1 MNRGILALVSSIGCM
16 SAGSLQT
23 LADAMHIPHL
33 FIQRSPAG
41 TPRSACP
48 QTSRMPGTD
57 DYTLMVRPPVYLN
70 EVIMQVVSEY
80 SWQKFILFYDS
91 DFDIRGIEDFLDR
104 TSQQG
109 MDVSLQK
116 VESNINMMITSLF
129 RTMRVEELH
138 RYRDTLRRAV
148 LFMSPTTAKAFITEV
163 VETNLVAFD
172 CHWILINE
180 EISDY
185 DLQELVMKSIGRLT
199 LVRQTFPMPQN
210 TTQRCVKHNH
220 RINTSLCDPKNPKSQ
235 QLEITNRYIY
245 DTVLLLANTFHRK
258 LEDRKWHS
266 MASLSCIRKNSKP
279 WQGGKSMLDT
289 VKKFGVSGLTSFLEF
304 TDNGTNP
311 NIFFEI
317 LGTNYGEDRGRGVS
331 RGRWE
336 IGERVKGAGSGR
348 GGDAGK
354 MCGAGEEGGEGEKKL
369 KGNTEEHGGREER
382 TLATWDPVHGLNGTL
397 TDRKLENNM
406 RGVVLRVVTVL
417 CTQKNQ
423 RLVTVVTSAGMS
435 DFNLLLYSKSVLCL
449 VFRPSFIRLCRDVER
464 GQFESLRSQF
474 VMVSENVLGKPKKYQ
489 GYSIDVLDALSNY
502 LGFKYEIYV
511 APDHKYGSLQPDG
524 QWNGLMG
531 ELVFK
536 RADVGLSALTITPE
550 RESVVDFTT
559 RYMDYSVGVLLR
571 KAERTVDMF
580 ACLAPFDL
588 SLWACI
594 AGTVL
599 LVGILVYL
607 LNWLNP
613 PRLPMGSVSS
623 TTLYNSM
630 WFVYGSFV
638 QQGGEVPY
646 TTLATRMMMGVWW
659 MFALIVISSYTANLA
674 AFLTI
679 TRIEN
684 SIQSLQDLSKQTELP
699 YGTVLDSAVYDQVR
713 SKAMNPFERD
723 PMYSQMWRMINRTG
737 GGENNVEESKEGIRK
752 VKYGRFGFVWDA
764 AVLEYVANNDED
776 CSFYTVSSNAPD
788 RGYGIAM
795 QHGSPYRDIFS
806 QRILELQ
813 QNGDMDILKLK
824 WWPRDSPC
832 DLYSSVQSRQRGNAL
847 DIHSFAGVFCV
858 LAAGVVLSCLIA
870 MVESW
875 WSRRKG
881 SRVPS
886 KEVGGRIGDRTEESW
901 YRERQAADPCP
912 HSPNEHPLALGG
924 QTQNQ
929 TSSTANTT
937 VSTATHYQPPACCD
951 IPCAL
956 IVQHSYEPA
965 NPSELAPKMRMTT
978 FTTSPPTPSLCT
990 EDESPHKQFSTSSV
1004 DLTPLDMDALPAARQ
1019 ALEQISDFRNT
1030 HITTTTFIPEQ
1041 IQTLSRSLSA
1051 KAAAG
1056 FSAGFGSGGGGVLQ
1070 DHRTGG
1076 VGPFRQRAPN
1086 GGFFRSPIK
1095 TMSSIPYQPTGPGP
1109 NFGYGNDPDR
1119 GTSI

>member
-1 MNRGILALVSSIGCM
+1 MKVLLAVLLVAVFWSQEWKSALSDSIIHIGAIFDESARKDDEVFRLAVADLNLNNEILETEKITFSVEFVDGNNPFQAVQEACELMNRGILALVSSIGCM

-33 FIQRSPAG
+33 YIQRSPVG
-41 TPRSACP
+41 TPRSTCP
-48 QTSRMPGTD
+48 PTSRIPGAD
-57 DYTLMVRPPVYLN
+57 DYTLMVRPPVFLN

-80 SWQKFILFYDS
+80 SWQKFVLFYDS

-116 VESNINMMITSLF
+116 VESNVNMMITGLF

-148 LFMSPTTAKAFITEV
+148 LFMSPATAKAFITEV

-199 LVRQTFPMPQN
+199 LVRQMFPMPQN

-220 RINTSLCDPKNPKSQ
+220 RINTSLCDPKSPKAQ

-245 DTVLLLANTFHRK
+245 DSVLLLANTFHRK

-279 WQGGKSMLDT
+279 WQGGKSMLET
-289 VKKFGVSGLTSFLEF
+289 VKK
-304 TDNGTNP
+304 
-311 NIFFEI
+311 
-317 LGTNYGEDRGRGVS
+317 
-331 RGRWE
+331 
-336 IGERVKGAGSGR
+336 
-348 GGDAGK
+348 
-354 MCGAGEEGGEGEKKL
+354 
-369 KGNTEEHGGREER
+369 
-382 TLATWDPVHGLNGTL
+382 LATWDPVHGLNGTL

-417 CTQKNQ
+417 EE
-423 RLVTVVTSAGMS
+423 
-435 DFNLLLYSKSVLCL
+435 
-449 VFRPSFIRLCRDVER
+449 P
-464 GQFESLRSQF
+464 F

-489 GYSIDVLDALSNY
+489 GFSIDVLDALSNY

-511 APDHKYGSLQPDG
+511 APDHKYGSLQSDG

-599 LVGILVYL
+599 LIGILVYL

-646 TTLATRMMMGVWW
+646 TTLATRMMMGFWW

-679 TRIEN
+679 SRIEN

-737 GGENNVEESKEGIRK
+737 GADNNVEESREGIRK

-824 WWPRDSPC
+824 WWPKDSPC
-832 DLYSSVQSRQRGNAL
+832 DLYSSDQTRQRGNAL

-886 KEVGGRIGDRTEESW
+886 KEDDKEIDL
-901 YRERQAADPCP
+901 
-912 HSPNEHPLALGG
+912 EHLHRRV
-924 QTQNQ
+924 N
-929 TSSTANTT
+929 
-937 VSTATHYQPPACCD
+937 
-951 IPCAL
+951 
-956 IVQHSYEPA
+956 
-965 NPSELAPKMRMTT
+965 
-978 FTTSPPTPSLCT
+978 SLCT

-1056 FSAGFGSGGGGVLQ
+1056 FSSGFGGGTNLQ

>member
-1 MNRGILALVSSIGCM
+1 MYDLHGQKKRNNGAEREIIKKKQASKGPGAIFDESARKDDEVFRLAVADLNLNNEILETEKITISVEFVDGNNPFQAVQEACELMNRGILALVSSIGCM

-48 QTSRMPGTD
+48 PTSRVPGTD

-148 LFMSPTTAKAFITEV
+148 LFMSPATAKAFITEV

-220 RINTSLCDPKNPKSQ
+220 RINTSLCDPKNPKAQ

-331 RGRWE
+331 R
-336 IGERVKGAGSGR
+336 
-348 GGDAGK
+348 
-354 MCGAGEEGGEGEKKL
+354 
-369 KGNTEEHGGREER
+369 
-382 TLATWDPVHGLNGTL
+382 LATWDPLHGLNGTL

-417 CTQKNQ
+417 EE
-423 RLVTVVTSAGMS
+423 
-435 DFNLLLYSKSVLCL
+435 
-449 VFRPSFIRLCRDVER
+449 P
-464 GQFESLRSQF
+464 F

-489 GYSIDVLDALSNY
+489 GFSIDVLDALSNY

-737 GGENNVEESKEGIRK
+737 GGDNNVEESKEGIRK

-776 CSFYTVSSNAPD
+776 CSFYTVSSSAPD

-824 WWPRDSPC
+824 WWPKDSPC
-832 DLYSSVQSRQRGNAL
+832 DLYSSVQTRQRGNAL

-886 KEVGGRIGDRTEESW
+886 KEDDKEIDL
-901 YRERQAADPCP
+901 
-912 HSPNEHPLALGG
+912 EHLHRRV
-924 QTQNQ
+924 N
-929 TSSTANTT
+929 
-937 VSTATHYQPPACCD
+937 
-951 IPCAL
+951 
-956 IVQHSYEPA
+956 
-965 NPSELAPKMRMTT
+965 
-978 FTTSPPTPSLCT
+978 SLCT

-1056 FSAGFGSGGGGVLQ
+1056 FSAGFGSGGGGGGGLQ

>member
-1 MNRGILALVSSIGCM
+1 MKVIAAMLLVAVFWSQEWKSALSDSIIHIGAIFDESARKDDEVFRLAVADLNLNNEILETEKITISVEFVDGNNPFQAVQEACELMNRGILALVSSIGCM

-48 QTSRMPGTD
+48 PTSRIPGTD

-148 LFMSPTTAKAFITEV
+148 LFMSPATAKAFITEV

-199 LVRQTFPMPQN
+199 LVRQMFPMPQN

-220 RINTSLCDPKNPKSQ
+220 RINTSLCDPKNPKAQ

-289 VKKFGVSGLTSFLEF
+289 VKKFGVSGITSFLEF

-331 RGRWE
+331 R
-336 IGERVKGAGSGR
+336 
-348 GGDAGK
+348 
-354 MCGAGEEGGEGEKKL
+354 
-369 KGNTEEHGGREER
+369 
-382 TLATWDPVHGLNGTL
+382 LATWDPVHGLNGTL

-417 CTQKNQ
+417 EE
-423 RLVTVVTSAGMS
+423 
-435 DFNLLLYSKSVLCL
+435 
-449 VFRPSFIRLCRDVER
+449 P
-464 GQFESLRSQF
+464 F

-489 GYSIDVLDALSNY
+489 GFSIDVLDALSNY

-776 CSFYTVSSNAPD
+776 CSFYTVSNNAPD

-824 WWPRDSPC
+824 WWPKDSPC
-832 DLYSSVQSRQRGNAL
+832 DLYSSVQTRQRGNAL

-886 KEVGGRIGDRTEESW
+886 KEDDKEIDL
-901 YRERQAADPCP
+901 
-912 HSPNEHPLALGG
+912 EHLHRRV
-924 QTQNQ
+924 N
-929 TSSTANTT
+929 
-937 VSTATHYQPPACCD
+937 
-951 IPCAL
+951 
-956 IVQHSYEPA
+956 
-965 NPSELAPKMRMTT
+965 
-978 FTTSPPTPSLCT
+978 SLCT

-1056 FSAGFGSGGGGVLQ
+1056 FSAGFGSGGGGGLQ

>member
-1 MNRGILALVSSIGCM
+1 MKVVSALLLVAVFWSLECKSVMTDSIIHIGAIFDESARKDDEVFRLAVADLNLNNEILETEKVTISVEFVDGNNPFQAVQEACELMNRGILALVSSIGCM

-33 FIQRSPAG
+33 FIQHTPGGS
-41 TPRSACP
+41 PRSSCP
-48 QTSRMPGTD
+48 PTSRPPGTE

-80 SWQKFILFYDS
+80 SWQKFVLFYDS

-129 RTMRVEELH
+129 RTLRVEELH

-148 LFMSPTTAKAFITEV
+148 LFMSPATAKAFITEV

-220 RINTSLCDPKNPKSQ
+220 RINTSICDPKNPRSQ
-235 QLEITNRYIY
+235 QLEITNRYVY
-245 DTVLLLANTFHRK
+245 DSVLLLANTFHRK

-289 VKKFGVSGLTSFLEF
+289 IKKFGVSGLTSFLEF

-331 RGRWE
+331 R
-336 IGERVKGAGSGR
+336 
-348 GGDAGK
+348 
-354 MCGAGEEGGEGEKKL
+354 
-369 KGNTEEHGGREER
+369 
-382 TLATWDPVHGLNGTL
+382 LATWDPVHGLNGTL

-406 RGVVLRVVTVL
+406 RGVVLRVVTIL
-417 CTQKNQ
+417 EE
-423 RLVTVVTSAGMS
+423 
-435 DFNLLLYSKSVLCL
+435 
-449 VFRPSFIRLCRDVER
+449 P
-464 GQFESLRSQF
+464 F

-489 GYSIDVLDALSNY
+489 GYSIDVLDALANY

-511 APDHKYGSLQPDG
+511 APDHKYGSLQSDG
-524 QWNGLMG
+524 HWNGLMG

-599 LVGILVYL
+599 LVGLLVYL

-613 PRLPMGSVSS
+613 PRLPMGGVSS

-679 TRIEN
+679 SRIEN

-723 PMYSQMWRMINRTG
+723 PMYSQMWRMMNRTG
-737 GGENNVEESKEGIRK
+737 GAENNVEESREGIRK
-752 VKYGRFGFVWDA
+752 VKFAHFGFVWDS
-764 AVLEYVANNDED
+764 AVLNYVANNDED
-776 CSFYTVSSNAPD
+776 CSFYTVSNSAPD

-813 QNGDMDILKLK
+813 QNGDMDVLKLK
-824 WWPRDSPC
+824 WWPRESPC
-832 DLYSSVQSRQRGNAL
+832 DMYSSVQSRRNGNAL

-858 LAAGVVLSCLIA
+858 LAAGVLLSCLIA

-886 KEVGGRIGDRTEESW
+886 KESQADGPSV
-901 YRERQAADPCP
+901 RQSDPCG
-912 HSPNEHPLALGG
+912 HTTNEHPLGLHGAP
-924 QTQNQ
+924 TQNQ
-929 TSSTANTT
+929 SSGMGTMGTMCTGNASAGS
-937 VSTATHYQPPACCD
+937 VPSSRYQPPACCD

-965 NPSELAPKMRMTT
+965 NPPEIAPKLRMST
-978 FTTSPPTPSLCT
+978 FTTSPPTPRTIRRSTWNTYTGALTACAPRT
-990 EDESPHKQFSTSSV
+990 TAPTSSSP
-1004 DLTPLDMDALPAARQ
+1004 PLP
-1019 ALEQISDFRNT
+1019 ST
-1030 HITTTTFIPEQ
+1030 
-1041 IQTLSRSLSA
+1041 
-1051 KAAAG
+1051 
-1056 FSAGFGSGGGGVLQ
+1056 
-1070 DHRTGG
+1070 
-1076 VGPFRQRAPN
+1076 
-1086 GGFFRSPIK
+1086 
-1095 TMSSIPYQPTGPGP
+1095 
-1109 NFGYGNDPDR
+1109 
-1119 GTSI
+1119 

>member
-1 MNRGILALVSSIGCM
+1 MDIMKVISAVLLVAVFWSQEWKSALSDSIIHIGAIFDESARKDDEVFRLAVADLNLNNEILETEKITISVEFVDGNNPFQAVQEACELMNRGILALVSSIGCM

-48 QTSRMPGTD
+48 PTSRVAGTD

-148 LFMSPTTAKAFITEV
+148 LFMSPATAKAFITEV

-199 LVRQTFPMPQN
+199 LVRQMFPMPQN

-220 RINTSLCDPKNPKSQ
+220 RINNSLCDPKNPKAQ

-279 WQGGKSMLDT
+279 WQGGKSMLET

-331 RGRWE
+331 R
-336 IGERVKGAGSGR
+336 
-348 GGDAGK
+348 
-354 MCGAGEEGGEGEKKL
+354 
-369 KGNTEEHGGREER
+369 
-382 TLATWDPVHGLNGTL
+382 LATWDPVHGLNGTL

-417 CTQKNQ
+417 EE
-423 RLVTVVTSAGMS
+423 
-435 DFNLLLYSKSVLCL
+435 
-449 VFRPSFIRLCRDVER
+449 P
-464 GQFESLRSQF
+464 F

-489 GYSIDVLDALSNY
+489 GFSIDVLDALSNY

-776 CSFYTVSSNAPD
+776 CSFYTVSNNAPD

-824 WWPRDSPC
+824 WWPKDSPC
-832 DLYSSVQSRQRGNAL
+832 DLYSSVQTRQRGNAL

-886 KEVGGRIGDRTEESW
+886 KEDDKEIDL
-901 YRERQAADPCP
+901 
-912 HSPNEHPLALGG
+912 EHLHRRV
-924 QTQNQ
+924 N
-929 TSSTANTT
+929 
-937 VSTATHYQPPACCD
+937 
-951 IPCAL
+951 
-956 IVQHSYEPA
+956 
-965 NPSELAPKMRMTT
+965 
-978 FTTSPPTPSLCT
+978 SLCT

-1056 FSAGFGSGGGGVLQ
+1056 FSAGFGSGGGGGGGLQ

>member
-1 MNRGILALVSSIGCM
+1 MKVFPAVLFVITFWSLEWAPVLPDSIIHIGAIFDESAKKDDEVFRMAVADLNLNNQILETEKITISVEFVDGNNPFQAVQEACELMNRGILALVSSIGCM
-16 SAGSLQT
+16 SAGSLQS

-33 FIQRSPAG
+33 FIQRAPAG
-41 TPRSACP
+41 TPRSSCP
-48 QTSRMPGTD
+48 PTSHAQPD
-57 DYTLMVRPPVYLN
+57 DYTLFVRPPVYLN
-70 EVIMQVVSEY
+70 DVIFQVVMEY
-80 SWQKFILFYDS
+80 TWQKFIIFYDT
-91 DFDIRGIEDFLDR
+91 DYDIRGIQNFLDQ

-116 VESNINMMITSLF
+116 VESNINMMITGMF

-148 LFMSPTTAKAFITEV
+148 LFMSPATAKAFITEV

-172 CHWILINE
+172 CHWIIINE
-180 EISDY
+180 EISDM
-185 DLQELVMKSIGRLT
+185 DVQELVMKSIGRLT
-199 LVRQTFPMPQN
+199 LVRQTFLLPQN
-210 TTQRCVKHNH
+210 TSQRCVRNNH
-220 RINTSLCDPKNPKSQ
+220 RIDNSLCDPKDPKAHT
-235 QLEITNRYIY
+235 LEITNRYIY

-266 MASLSCIRKNSKP
+266 MASLSCIRKGSKP

-289 VKKFGVSGLTSFLEF
+289 VKKGGVSGLTSLLEF
-304 TDNGTNP
+304 NDNGSNP
-311 NIFFEI
+311 NIYFEI

-331 RGRWE
+331 R
-336 IGERVKGAGSGR
+336 
-348 GGDAGK
+348 
-354 MCGAGEEGGEGEKKL
+354 
-369 KGNTEEHGGREER
+369 
-382 TLATWDPVHGLNGTL
+382 LATWDPVHGLNGTL

-417 CTQKNQ
+417 EE
-423 RLVTVVTSAGMS
+423 
-435 DFNLLLYSKSVLCL
+435 
-449 VFRPSFIRLCRDVER
+449 P
-464 GQFESLRSQF
+464 F

-489 GYSIDVLDALSNY
+489 GFSIDVLDALANY

-511 APDHKYGSLQPDG
+511 APDHKYGSQQADG
-524 QWNGLMG
+524 AWNGLMG

-559 RYMDYSVGVLLR
+559 RYMDYSVGVLLK
-571 KAERTVDMF
+571 KAERTVDIF

-599 LVGILVYL
+599 LVGTLVYL

-659 MFALIVISSYTANLA
+659 LFALIVISSYTANLA

-679 TRIEN
+679 SRIEN
-684 SIQSLQDLSKQTELP
+684 SIQSLQDLAKQTDLP

-713 SKAMNPFERD
+713 SKGMNPFERD

-737 GGENNVEESKEGIRK
+737 GAENNVEESKEGIRK
-752 VKYGRFGFVWDA
+752 VKYGRFAFVWDA
-764 AVLEYVANNDED
+764 AVLEYVAINDED
-776 CSFYTVSSNAPD
+776 CSLYTVSNSVAD

-824 WWPRDSPC
+824 WWPQDSPC
-832 DLYSSVQSRQRGNAL
+832 DLYSTVGTRKTGSAL
-847 DIHSFAGVFCV
+847 DIHSFAGVFFV

-870 MVESW
+870 TVETW
-875 WSRRKG
+875 WTRRKG

-886 KEVGGRIGDRTEESW
+886 KEDDKEIDL
-901 YRERQAADPCP
+901 
-912 HSPNEHPLALGG
+912 EHLHHRV
-924 QTQNQ
+924 N
-929 TSSTANTT
+929 
-937 VSTATHYQPPACCD
+937 
-951 IPCAL
+951 
-956 IVQHSYEPA
+956 
-965 NPSELAPKMRMTT
+965 
-978 FTTSPPTPSLCT
+978 SLCT
-990 EDESPHKQFSTSSV
+990 EDESPHKQFSTSSI
-1004 DLTPLDMDALPAARQ
+1004 DLTPLDMDSLPAARQ

-1056 FSAGFGSGGGGVLQ
+1056 FAFGAVQ
-1070 DHRTGG
+1070 DHRTG
-1076 VGPFRQRAPN
+1076 GPFRQRAPN
-1086 GGFFRSPIK
+1086 GGFFRSPVK
-1095 TMSSIPYQPTGPGP
+1095 TMSSIPYQPTPAP
-1109 NFGYGNDPDR
+1109 SFSYGNDPDR

>member
-1 MNRGILALVSSIGCM
+1 TPVVSVCVPVMTCLVIATEFTQSLKISLLKESLNGVEGMIFTLFQYACELMNRGILALISSVGCM
-16 SAGSLQT
+16 SAGSLQS

-33 FIQRSPAG
+33 FIQRAPAG
-41 TPRSACP
+41 TPRSSCP
-48 QTSRMPGTD
+48 LVSRGRQD
-57 DYTLMVRPPVYLN
+57 DYTLFVRPPVYLN
-70 EVIMQVVSEY
+70 DVILQVVSEY
-80 SWQKFILFYDS
+80 SWQKFIIFYDQEY
-91 DFDIRGIEDFLDR
+91 DIRGIQDFLDK

-116 VESNINMMITSLF
+116 VESNINMMITSMF

-148 LFMSPTTAKAFITEV
+148 LFMSPVTAKAFITEV
-163 VETNLVAFD
+163 VETNLMAFD
-172 CHWILINE
+172 CHWIIINE
-180 EISDY
+180 EISDQ
-185 DLQELVMKSIGRLT
+185 DVQELVMKSIGRLT
-199 LVRQTFPMPQN
+199 LIRQTFPLPQN
-210 TTQRCVKHNH
+210 TSQRCVKHNH
-220 RINTSLCDPKNPKSQ
+220 RINTSLCDPKDPKAQ
-235 QLEITNRYIY
+235 TLEITNRYIY

-266 MASLSCIRKNSKP
+266 MASLTCIRKNSKP
-279 WQGGKSMLDT
+279 WQGGRPMLDN
-289 VKKFGVSGLTSFLEF
+289 VKKSGVSGLTGFLEF

-311 NIFFEI
+311 NIYFEI

-331 RGRWE
+331 
-336 IGERVKGAGSGR
+336 K
-348 GGDAGK
+348 
-354 MCGAGEEGGEGEKKL
+354 
-369 KGNTEEHGGREER
+369 
-382 TLATWDPVHGLNGTL
+382 LATWDPVHGLNGTL

-417 CTQKNQ
+417 EE
-423 RLVTVVTSAGMS
+423 
-435 DFNLLLYSKSVLCL
+435 
-449 VFRPSFIRLCRDVER
+449 P
-464 GQFESLRSQF
+464 F

-489 GYSIDVLDALSNY
+489 GYSIDVLDSLSNY

-511 APDHKYGSLQPDG
+511 APDHKYGSQQSDG
-524 QWNGLMG
+524 VWNGLMG
-531 ELVFK
+531 ELVAK

-550 RESVVDFTT
+550 RESAVDFTT

-613 PRLPMGSVSS
+613 PRLPMGAVSS
-623 TTLYNSM
+623 TTFYNSM

-659 MFALIVISSYTANLA
+659 LFALIVISSYTANLA

-699 YGTVLDSAVYDQVR
+699 YGTVLDSAVYEQVR

-737 GGENNVEESKEGIRK
+737 GADNNVDESKEGIRK
-752 VKYGRFGFVWDA
+752 VKYGRFAFVWDA
-764 AVLEYVANNDED
+764 AVLEYMAINDED
-776 CSFYTVSSNAPD
+776 CSFYTVGSNAPD
-788 RGYGIAM
+788 RGYGFAM

-832 DLYSSVQSRQRGNAL
+832 DLYSTVHTKHRGSAL

-858 LAAGVVLSCLIA
+858 LAAGVVLSCVIA
-870 MVESW
+870 MVETW
-875 WSRRKG
+875 WTRRKG

-886 KEVGGRIGDRTEESW
+886 KEDDKEIDL
-901 YRERQAADPCP
+901 
-912 HSPNEHPLALGG
+912 EHLHRRV
-924 QTQNQ
+924 N
-929 TSSTANTT
+929 
-937 VSTATHYQPPACCD
+937 
-951 IPCAL
+951 
-956 IVQHSYEPA
+956 
-965 NPSELAPKMRMTT
+965 
-978 FTTSPPTPSLCT
+978 SLCT
-990 EDESPHKQFSTSSV
+990 EDDSPHKQFSTSSI
-1004 DLTPLDMDALPAARQ
+1004 DLTPLDMDSMPAARQ

-1041 IQTLSRSLSA
+1041 IQTLSRSLST
-1051 KAAAG
+1051 KAQQG
-1056 FSAGFGSGGGGVLQ
+1056 FAFGPVQ

-1076 VGPFRQRAPN
+1076 TFRQRAPN

-1095 TMSSIPYQPTGPGP
+1095 TMSSIPYQPTPQP
-1109 NFGYGNDPDR
+1109 NFSYGNDPDR

>member
-1 MNRGILALVSSIGCM
+1 ACELMNRGILALVSSIGCM

-48 QTSRMPGTD
+48 PTSRVPGTD

-148 LFMSPTTAKAFITEV
+148 LFMSPATAKAFITEV

-220 RINTSLCDPKNPKSQ
+220 RINTSLCDPKNPKAQ

-331 RGRWE
+331 R
-336 IGERVKGAGSGR
+336 
-348 GGDAGK
+348 
-354 MCGAGEEGGEGEKKL
+354 
-369 KGNTEEHGGREER
+369 
-382 TLATWDPVHGLNGTL
+382 LATWDPVHGLNGTL

-417 CTQKNQ
+417 EE
-423 RLVTVVTSAGMS
+423 
-435 DFNLLLYSKSVLCL
+435 
-449 VFRPSFIRLCRDVER
+449 P
-464 GQFESLRSQF
+464 F

-737 GGENNVEESKEGIRK
+737 GGDNNVEESKEGIRK

-776 CSFYTVSSNAPD
+776 CSFYTVSNNAPD

-824 WWPRDSPC
+824 WWPKDSPC
-832 DLYSSVQSRQRGNAL
+832 DLYSSVQTRQRGNAL

-886 KEVGGRIGDRTEESW
+886 KEDDKEIDL
-901 YRERQAADPCP
+901 
-912 HSPNEHPLALGG
+912 EHLHRRV
-924 QTQNQ
+924 N
-929 TSSTANTT
+929 
-937 VSTATHYQPPACCD
+937 
-951 IPCAL
+951 
-956 IVQHSYEPA
+956 
-965 NPSELAPKMRMTT
+965 
-978 FTTSPPTPSLCT
+978 SLCT

-1056 FSAGFGSGGGGVLQ
+1056 FSAGFGSGGGGGGGLQ

>member
-1 MNRGILALVSSIGCM
+1 MSVGHLTLTMRGVCTEGPQTGHNYTLQKPGAIFDESARKDDEVFRLAVADLNLNNEILETEKITISVEFVDGNNPFQAVQEACELMNRGILALVSSIGCM

-48 QTSRMPGTD
+48 PTSRVPGTD

-91 DFDIRGIEDFLDR
+91 DFDIRGIEDFLDW

-148 LFMSPTTAKAFITEV
+148 LFMSPATAKAFITEV

-220 RINTSLCDPKNPKSQ
+220 RINTSLCDPKNPKAQ

-317 LGTNYGEDRGRGVS
+317 LGTNYGEDRGRGVN
-331 RGRWE
+331 R
-336 IGERVKGAGSGR
+336 
-348 GGDAGK
+348 
-354 MCGAGEEGGEGEKKL
+354 
-369 KGNTEEHGGREER
+369 
-382 TLATWDPVHGLNGTL
+382 LATWDPVHGLNGTL

-417 CTQKNQ
+417 EE
-423 RLVTVVTSAGMS
+423 
-435 DFNLLLYSKSVLCL
+435 
-449 VFRPSFIRLCRDVER
+449 P
-464 GQFESLRSQF
+464 F

-489 GYSIDVLDALSNY
+489 GFSIDVLDALSNY

-737 GGENNVEESKEGIRK
+737 GGDNNVEESKEGIRK

-776 CSFYTVSSNAPD
+776 CSFYTVSNSAPD

-824 WWPRDSPC
+824 WWPKDSPC
-832 DLYSSVQSRQRGNAL
+832 DLYSSVQTRQRGNAL

-886 KEVGGRIGDRTEESW
+886 KETQADGSSA
-901 YRERQAADPCP
+901 RQAADPCP

-929 TSSTANTT
+929 TPNTSNTT
-937 VSTATHYQPPACCD
+937 APTATHYQPPACCD

-956 IVQHSYEPA
+956 IVQHSYEPT
-965 NPSELAPKMRMTT
+965 NPSELTPKMRMTT
-978 FTTSPPTPSLCT
+978 FTTSPPTPRT
-990 EDESPHKQFSTSSV
+990 IRRSTWSTYTAG
-1004 DLTPLDMDALPAARQ
+1004 LTACAPRM
-1019 ALEQISDFRNT
+1019 
-1030 HITTTTFIPEQ
+1030 
-1041 IQTLSRSLSA
+1041 
-1051 KAAAG
+1051 
-1056 FSAGFGSGGGGVLQ
+1056 
-1070 DHRTGG
+1070 
-1076 VGPFRQRAPN
+1076 RAPTSN
-1086 GGFFRSPIK
+1086 SPPLP
-1095 TMSSIPYQPTGPGP
+1095 SI
-1109 NFGYGNDPDR
+1109 
-1119 GTSI
+1119 

>member
-1 MNRGILALVSSIGCM
+1 MKVLLAVLLVAVFWSQEWKSALSDSIIHIGAIFDESARKDDEVFRLAVADLNLNNEILETEKITFSVEFVDGNNPFQAVQEACELMNRGILALVSSIGCM

-33 FIQRSPAG
+33 YIQRSPVG
-41 TPRSACP
+41 TPRSTCP
-48 QTSRMPGTD
+48 PTSRIPGAD
-57 DYTLMVRPPVYLN
+57 DYTLMVRPPVFLN

-80 SWQKFILFYDS
+80 SWQKFVLFYDS

-116 VESNINMMITSLF
+116 VESNVNMMITGLF

-148 LFMSPTTAKAFITEV
+148 LFMSPATAKAFITEV

-199 LVRQTFPMPQN
+199 LVRQMFPMPQN

-220 RINTSLCDPKNPKSQ
+220 RINTSLCDPKSPKAQ

-245 DTVLLLANTFHRK
+245 DSVLLLANTFHRK

-279 WQGGKSMLDT
+279 WQGGKSMLET

-304 TDNGTNP
+304 TDNGSNP

-331 RGRWE
+331 R
-336 IGERVKGAGSGR
+336 
-348 GGDAGK
+348 
-354 MCGAGEEGGEGEKKL
+354 
-369 KGNTEEHGGREER
+369 
-382 TLATWDPVHGLNGTL
+382 LATWDPVHGLNGTL

-417 CTQKNQ
+417 EE
-423 RLVTVVTSAGMS
+423 
-435 DFNLLLYSKSVLCL
+435 
-449 VFRPSFIRLCRDVER
+449 P
-464 GQFESLRSQF
+464 F

-489 GYSIDVLDALSNY
+489 GFSIDVLDALSNY

-511 APDHKYGSLQPDG
+511 APDHKYGSLQSDG

-599 LVGILVYL
+599 LIGILVYL

-646 TTLATRMMMGVWW
+646 TTLATRMMMGFWW

-679 TRIEN
+679 SRIEN

-737 GGENNVEESKEGIRK
+737 GADNNVEESREGIRK

-824 WWPRDSPC
+824 WWPKDSPC
-832 DLYSSVQSRQRGNAL
+832 DLYSSDQTRQRGNAL
-847 DIHSFAGVFCV
+847 DIHNFAGVFCV

-886 KEVGGRIGDRTEESW
+886 KEDDKEIDL
-901 YRERQAADPCP
+901 
-912 HSPNEHPLALGG
+912 EHLHRRV
-924 QTQNQ
+924 N
-929 TSSTANTT
+929 
-937 VSTATHYQPPACCD
+937 
-951 IPCAL
+951 
-956 IVQHSYEPA
+956 
-965 NPSELAPKMRMTT
+965 
-978 FTTSPPTPSLCT
+978 SLCT

-1056 FSAGFGSGGGGVLQ
+1056 FSSGFGGGTNLQ

>member
-1 MNRGILALVSSIGCM
+1 MGERRRRRRRRRRVQQEEERGASDVKSEQLKEGRDDGMKSKDKRRKLGC
-16 SAGSLQT
+16 
-23 LADAMHIPHL
+23 
-33 FIQRSPAG
+33 R
-41 TPRSACP
+41 
-48 QTSRMPGTD
+48 
-57 DYTLMVRPPVYLN
+57 VR
-70 EVIMQVVSEY
+70 
-80 SWQKFILFYDS
+80 WW
-91 DFDIRGIEDFLDR
+91 R
-104 TSQQG
+104 
-109 MDVSLQK
+109 
-116 VESNINMMITSLF
+116 
-129 RTMRVEELH
+129 
-138 RYRDTLRRAV
+138 
-148 LFMSPTTAKAFITEV
+148 PT
-163 VETNLVAFD
+163 LVAFD

-331 RGRWE
+331 R
-336 IGERVKGAGSGR
+336 
-348 GGDAGK
+348 
-354 MCGAGEEGGEGEKKL
+354 
-369 KGNTEEHGGREER
+369 
-382 TLATWDPVHGLNGTL
+382 LATWDPVHGLNGTL

-417 CTQKNQ
+417 EE
-423 RLVTVVTSAGMS
+423 
-435 DFNLLLYSKSVLCL
+435 
-449 VFRPSFIRLCRDVER
+449 P
-464 GQFESLRSQF
+464 F

-531 ELVFK
+531 ELVLSVDTSDSSLTLRPLQ

-737 GGENNVEESKEGIRK
+737 GGDNNVEESKEGIRK

-806 QRILELQ
+806 Q
-813 QNGDMDILKLK
+813 
-824 WWPRDSPC
+824 
-832 DLYSSVQSRQRGNAL
+832 
-847 DIHSFAGVFCV
+847 
-858 LAAGVVLSCLIA
+858 
-870 MVESW
+870 
-875 WSRRKG
+875 
-881 SRVPS
+881 
-886 KEVGGRIGDRTEESW
+886 
-901 YRERQAADPCP
+901 
-912 HSPNEHPLALGG
+912 
-924 QTQNQ
+924 
-929 TSSTANTT
+929 
-937 VSTATHYQPPACCD
+937 
-951 IPCAL
+951 
-956 IVQHSYEPA
+956 
-965 NPSELAPKMRMTT
+965 
-978 FTTSPPTPSLCT
+978 
-990 EDESPHKQFSTSSV
+990 
-1004 DLTPLDMDALPAARQ
+1004 
-1019 ALEQISDFRNT
+1019 
-1030 HITTTTFIPEQ
+1030 
-1041 IQTLSRSLSA
+1041 
-1051 KAAAG
+1051 
-1056 FSAGFGSGGGGVLQ
+1056 
-1070 DHRTGG
+1070 
-1076 VGPFRQRAPN
+1076 
-1086 GGFFRSPIK
+1086 
-1095 TMSSIPYQPTGPGP
+1095 
-1109 NFGYGNDPDR
+1109 
-1119 GTSI
+1119 

>member
-1 MNRGILALVSSIGCM
+1 MKVFPAVLFLITFWSLEWAPVLPDSIIHIGAIFDESAKKDDEVFRMAVADLNLNNQILETEKITISVEFVDGNNPFQAVQEACELMNRGILALVSSIGCM
-16 SAGSLQT
+16 SAGSLQS

-33 FIQRSPAG
+33 FIQRAPAG
-41 TPRSACP
+41 TPRSSCP
-48 QTSRMPGTD
+48 PTSHAQPD
-57 DYTLMVRPPVYLN
+57 DYTLFVRPPVYLN
-70 EVIMQVVSEY
+70 DVIFQVVMEY
-80 SWQKFILFYDS
+80 TWQKFIIFYDT
-91 DFDIRGIEDFLDR
+91 DYDIRGIQNFLDQ

-116 VESNINMMITSLF
+116 VESNINMMITGMF

-148 LFMSPTTAKAFITEV
+148 LFMSPATAKAFITEV

-172 CHWILINE
+172 CHWIIINE
-180 EISDY
+180 EISDM
-185 DLQELVMKSIGRLT
+185 DVQELVMKSIGRLT
-199 LVRQTFPMPQN
+199 LVRQTFLLPQN
-210 TTQRCVKHNH
+210 TSQRCARNNH
-220 RINTSLCDPKNPKSQ
+220 RIDNSLCDPKDPKAHT
-235 QLEITNRYIY
+235 LEITNRYIY

-266 MASLSCIRKNSKP
+266 MASLSCIRKGSKP

-289 VKKFGVSGLTSFLEF
+289 VKKGGVSGLTSLLEF
-304 TDNGTNP
+304 NDNGSNP
-311 NIFFEI
+311 NIYFEI

-331 RGRWE
+331 R
-336 IGERVKGAGSGR
+336 
-348 GGDAGK
+348 
-354 MCGAGEEGGEGEKKL
+354 
-369 KGNTEEHGGREER
+369 
-382 TLATWDPVHGLNGTL
+382 LATWDPVHGLNGTL

-417 CTQKNQ
+417 EE
-423 RLVTVVTSAGMS
+423 
-435 DFNLLLYSKSVLCL
+435 
-449 VFRPSFIRLCRDVER
+449 P
-464 GQFESLRSQF
+464 F

-489 GYSIDVLDALSNY
+489 GFSIDVLDALANY

-511 APDHKYGSLQPDG
+511 APDHKYGSQQADG
-524 QWNGLMG
+524 AWNGLMG

-559 RYMDYSVGVLLR
+559 RYMDYSVGVLLK
-571 KAERTVDMF
+571 KAERTVDIF

-599 LVGILVYL
+599 LVGTLVYL

-659 MFALIVISSYTANLA
+659 LFALIVISSYTANLA

-679 TRIEN
+679 SRIEN
-684 SIQSLQDLSKQTELP
+684 SIQSLQDLAKQTDLP

-713 SKAMNPFERD
+713 SKGINPFERD

-737 GGENNVEESKEGIRK
+737 GAENNVEESKEGIRK
-752 VKYGRFGFVWDA
+752 VKYGRFAFVWDA
-764 AVLEYVANNDED
+764 AVLEYVAINDED
-776 CSFYTVSSNAPD
+776 CSLYTVSNSVAD

-795 QHGSPYRDIFS
+795 QHGSAYRDIFS

-824 WWPRDSPC
+824 WWPQDSPC
-832 DLYSSVQSRQRGNAL
+832 DLYSPVGTRKTGSAL
-847 DIHSFAGVFCV
+847 DIHSFAGVFFV

-870 MVESW
+870 TVETW
-875 WSRRKG
+875 WTRRKG

-886 KEVGGRIGDRTEESW
+886 KELSHVRVCFPDVTLPFTQR
-901 YRERQAADPCP
+901 
-912 HSPNEHPLALGG
+912 HS
-924 QTQNQ
+924 
-929 TSSTANTT
+929 
-937 VSTATHYQPPACCD
+937 
-951 IPCAL
+951 
-956 IVQHSYEPA
+956 
-965 NPSELAPKMRMTT
+965 
-978 FTTSPPTPSLCT
+978 SL
-990 EDESPHKQFSTSSV
+990 
-1004 DLTPLDMDALPAARQ
+1004 R
-1019 ALEQISDFRNT
+1019 
-1030 HITTTTFIPEQ
+1030 
-1041 IQTLSRSLSA
+1041 SRSI
-1051 KAAAG
+1051 
-1056 FSAGFGSGGGGVLQ
+1056 
-1070 DHRTGG
+1070 
-1076 VGPFRQRAPN
+1076 
-1086 GGFFRSPIK
+1086 PIL
-1095 TMSSIPYQPTGPGP
+1095 
-1109 NFGYGNDPDR
+1109 DPDIH
-1119 GTSI
+1119 T

>member
-1 MNRGILALVSSIGCM
+1 MRVLWAMLLMAVIWSHEWKCALSDSIIHIGAIFDKSARKDDEVFRLAVADLNLNNEILETEKITISVEFVDGNNPFQAVQEACELMNRGILALVSSIGCM

-33 FIQRSPAG
+33 FIQRSTGG
-41 TPRSACP
+41 TPRSDCP
-48 QTSRMPGTD
+48 PTSRSPGAD
-57 DYTLMVRPPVYLN
+57 DYTLMVRPPIYLN

-80 SWQKFILFYDS
+80 SWQKFVLFYDS
-91 DFDIRGIEDFLDR
+91 DYDIRGIEDFLDR
-104 TSQQG
+104 ASHQG

-116 VESNINMMITSLF
+116 VESNVNMMITSLF

-148 LFMSPTTAKAFITEV
+148 LFMSPATAKAFISEV

-185 DLQELVMKSIGRLT
+185 DLQELVMKSVGRLT

-220 RINTSLCDPKNPKSQ
+220 RINTSLCDPKNAKAQ

-331 RGRWE
+331 R
-336 IGERVKGAGSGR
+336 
-348 GGDAGK
+348 
-354 MCGAGEEGGEGEKKL
+354 
-369 KGNTEEHGGREER
+369 
-382 TLATWDPVHGLNGTL
+382 LATWDPVHGLNGTL

-417 CTQKNQ
+417 EE
-423 RLVTVVTSAGMS
+423 
-435 DFNLLLYSKSVLCL
+435 
-449 VFRPSFIRLCRDVER
+449 P
-464 GQFESLRSQF
+464 F

-489 GYSIDVLDALSNY
+489 GFSIDVLDALSNY
-502 LGFKYEIYV
+502 LGFKYEIYI

-571 KAERTVDMF
+571 KAERTVDIF

-737 GGENNVEESKEGIRK
+737 GADNNVEESKEGIRK
-752 VKYGRFGFVWDA
+752 VKYGRFGFVWDS

-776 CSFYTVSSNAPD
+776 CSFYTVGSNAPD

-824 WWPRDSPC
+824 WWPKDSPC
-832 DLYSSVQSRQRGNAL
+832 ELYSSMQSGHSNAL

-886 KEVGGRIGDRTEESW
+886 KEDDKEIDL
-901 YRERQAADPCP
+901 
-912 HSPNEHPLALGG
+912 EHLHRRV
-924 QTQNQ
+924 N
-929 TSSTANTT
+929 
-937 VSTATHYQPPACCD
+937 
-951 IPCAL
+951 
-956 IVQHSYEPA
+956 
-965 NPSELAPKMRMTT
+965 
-978 FTTSPPTPSLCT
+978 SLCT

-1056 FSAGFGSGGGGVLQ
+1056 FSAGFGSGGAGGVLQ

>member
-48 QTSRMPGTD
+48 PTSRIPGTD

-148 LFMSPTTAKAFITEV
+148 LFMSPATAKAFITEV

-210 TTQRCVKHNH
+210 TSQRCVKHNH
-220 RINTSLCDPKNPKSQ
+220 RINTSLCDPKNPKAQ

-331 RGRWE
+331 R
-336 IGERVKGAGSGR
+336 
-348 GGDAGK
+348 
-354 MCGAGEEGGEGEKKL
+354 
-369 KGNTEEHGGREER
+369 
-382 TLATWDPVHGLNGTL
+382 LATWDPVHGLNGTL

-417 CTQKNQ
+417 EE
-423 RLVTVVTSAGMS
+423 
-435 DFNLLLYSKSVLCL
+435 
-449 VFRPSFIRLCRDVER
+449 P
-464 GQFESLRSQF
+464 F

-489 GYSIDVLDALSNY
+489 GFSIDVLDALSNY

-737 GGENNVEESKEGIRK
+737 GADNNVEESKEGIRK

-776 CSFYTVSSNAPD
+776 CSFYTVSNNAPD

-824 WWPRDSPC
+824 WWPKDSPC
-832 DLYSSVQSRQRGNAL
+832 DLFSSVQARQRGNAL

-886 KEVGGRIGDRTEESW
+886 KEQADGPSA
-901 YRERQAADPCP
+901 RQAADPCP

-929 TSSTANTT
+929 TPNTANTT
-937 VSTATHYQPPACCD
+937 APTATHYQPPACCD

-956 IVQHSYEPA
+956 IVQHSYEPT
-965 NPSELAPKMRMTT
+965 NPSELTPKMRMST
-978 FTTSPPTPSLCT
+978 FTTSPPTPRLY
-990 EDESPHKQFSTSSV
+990 
-1004 DLTPLDMDALPAARQ
+1004 
-1019 ALEQISDFRNT
+1019 
-1030 HITTTTFIPEQ
+1030 
-1041 IQTLSRSLSA
+1041 IQ
-1051 KAAAG
+1051 
-1056 FSAGFGSGGGGVLQ
+1056 
-1070 DHRTGG
+1070 
-1076 VGPFRQRAPN
+1076 
-1086 GGFFRSPIK
+1086 
-1095 TMSSIPYQPTGPGP
+1095 
-1109 NFGYGNDPDR
+1109 
-1119 GTSI
+1119 

>member
-1 MNRGILALVSSIGCM
+1 DASGWFNTSSTAHLLTVLCLKRYSMCTFCYCYTFTNHSCELMNRGILALVSSIGCM
-16 SAGSLQT
+16 SAGSLQS

-33 FIQRSPAG
+33 FIQRATAG
-41 TPRSACP
+41 TPRSSCP
-48 QTSRMPGTD
+48 LITTRTRQD
-57 DYTLMVRPPVYLN
+57 DYTLFVRPPVYLN
-70 EVIMQVVSEY
+70 DVILQVVSEY
-80 SWQKFILFYDS
+80 SWQKFIIFYDQEY
-91 DFDIRGIEDFLDR
+91 DIRGIQDFLDK

-116 VESNINMMITSLF
+116 VESNINMMITSMF

-148 LFMSPTTAKAFITEV
+148 LFMSPATAKAFITEV

-172 CHWILINE
+172 CHWIIINE
-180 EISDY
+180 EISDQ
-185 DLQELVMKSIGRLT
+185 DVQELVMKSIGRLT
-199 LVRQTFPMPQN
+199 LIRQTFPLPQN
-210 TTQRCVKHNH
+210 TSQRCVKHNH
-220 RINTSLCDPKNPKSQ
+220 RINTSLCDPKDPKAQ
-235 QLEITNRYIY
+235 TLEITNRYIY

-266 MASLSCIRKNSKP
+266 MASLTCIRKNSKP
-279 WQGGKSMLDT
+279 WQGGRPMLDN
-289 VKKFGVSGLTSFLEF
+289 VKKSGVSGLTGFLEF

-311 NIFFEI
+311 NIYFEI
-317 LGTNYGEDRGRGVS
+317 LGTNYGEDRGRGV
-331 RGRWE
+331 
-336 IGERVKGAGSGR
+336 IK
-348 GGDAGK
+348 
-354 MCGAGEEGGEGEKKL
+354 
-369 KGNTEEHGGREER
+369 
-382 TLATWDPVHGLNGTL
+382 LATWDPVHGLNGTL

-417 CTQKNQ
+417 EE
-423 RLVTVVTSAGMS
+423 
-435 DFNLLLYSKSVLCL
+435 
-449 VFRPSFIRLCRDVER
+449 P
-464 GQFESLRSQF
+464 F

-511 APDHKYGSLQPDG
+511 APDHKYGSQQADG
-524 QWNGLMG
+524 VWNGLIG
-531 ELVFK
+531 ELVAK
-536 RADVGLSALTITPE
+536 RADMGLSALTITPE

-613 PRLPMGSVSS
+613 PRLPMGTVSS

-659 MFALIVISSYTANLA
+659 LFALIVLSSYTANLA

-679 TRIEN
+679 SRIEN

-699 YGTVLDSAVYDQVR
+699 YGTVLDSAVYEQVR

-737 GGENNVEESKEGIRK
+737 GADNNVEESKEGIRK
-752 VKYGRFGFVWDA
+752 VKYGHFAFVWDV
-764 AVLEYVANNDED
+764 AVLEYVGINDED
-776 CSFYTVSSNAPD
+776 CSFYTVGNKAPD
-788 RGYGIAM
+788 RGYGIAL

-832 DLYSSVQSRQRGNAL
+832 DLYSAVHTKHRGSAL

-870 MVESW
+870 MVETW
-875 WSRRKG
+875 WTRRKG

-886 KEVGGRIGDRTEESW
+886 KEDDKEIDL
-901 YRERQAADPCP
+901 
-912 HSPNEHPLALGG
+912 EHLHRRV
-924 QTQNQ
+924 N
-929 TSSTANTT
+929 
-937 VSTATHYQPPACCD
+937 
-951 IPCAL
+951 
-956 IVQHSYEPA
+956 
-965 NPSELAPKMRMTT
+965 
-978 FTTSPPTPSLCT
+978 SLCT
-990 EDESPHKQFSTSSV
+990 EDDSPHKQFSTSSI
-1004 DLTPLDMDALPAARQ
+1004 DLTPLDMDSMPANRQ

-1051 KAAAG
+1051 KAQQG
-1056 FSAGFGSGGGGVLQ
+1056 FAFGPVQ
-1070 DHRTGG
+1070 DHRTG
-1076 VGPFRQRAPN
+1076 GPFRQRAPN

-1095 TMSSIPYQPTGPGP
+1095 TMSSIPYQPTPQP

>member
-1 MNRGILALVSSIGCM
+1 QPMQPSWLLMGFVTCVLHTYNAFFVSFLLLLIGAIFDESARKDDEVFRLAVADLNLNNEILETEKITISVEFVDGNNPFQAVQEACELMNRGILALVSSIGCM

-48 QTSRMPGTD
+48 PTSRVPGTD

-80 SWQKFILFYDS
+80 SWQKFVLFYDS
-91 DFDIRGIEDFLDR
+91 DFDIRGIEDFLDS

-148 LFMSPTTAKAFITEV
+148 LFMSPATAKAFITEV

-199 LVRQTFPMPQN
+199 LVRQMFPMPQN

-220 RINTSLCDPKNPKSQ
+220 RINTSLCDPKNPKAQ

-289 VKKFGVSGLTSFLEF
+289 VKK
-304 TDNGTNP
+304 
-311 NIFFEI
+311 
-317 LGTNYGEDRGRGVS
+317 
-331 RGRWE
+331 
-336 IGERVKGAGSGR
+336 
-348 GGDAGK
+348 
-354 MCGAGEEGGEGEKKL
+354 
-369 KGNTEEHGGREER
+369 
-382 TLATWDPVHGLNGTL
+382 LATWDPVHGLNGTL

-417 CTQKNQ
+417 EE
-423 RLVTVVTSAGMS
+423 
-435 DFNLLLYSKSVLCL
+435 
-449 VFRPSFIRLCRDVER
+449 P
-464 GQFESLRSQF
+464 F

-489 GYSIDVLDALSNY
+489 GFSIDVLDALANY

-737 GGENNVEESKEGIRK
+737 GGDNNVEESKEGIRK

-776 CSFYTVSSNAPD
+776 CSFYTVSNNAPD

-824 WWPRDSPC
+824 WWPKDSPC
-832 DLYSSVQSRQRGNAL
+832 DLYSSVQTRQRGNAL

-881 SRVPS
+881 SRDD
-886 KEVGGRIGDRTEESW
+886 KEIDL
-901 YRERQAADPCP
+901 
-912 HSPNEHPLALGG
+912 EHLHRRV
-924 QTQNQ
+924 N
-929 TSSTANTT
+929 
-937 VSTATHYQPPACCD
+937 
-951 IPCAL
+951 
-956 IVQHSYEPA
+956 
-965 NPSELAPKMRMTT
+965 
-978 FTTSPPTPSLCT
+978 SLCT

-1056 FSAGFGSGGGGVLQ
+1056 FSAGFGSGGGGGGGLQ

>member
-1 MNRGILALVSSIGCM
+1 DFNFSKVPICFLFFFFLGAIFDESARKDDEVFRLAVADLNLNNEILETEKITISVEFVDGNNPFQAVQEACELMNRGILALVSSIGCM

-33 FIQRSPAG
+33 FIQRSTAG
-41 TPRSACP
+41 TPRSTCP
-48 QTSRMPGTD
+48 QTSRTPGAD

-80 SWQKFILFYDS
+80 SWQKFVLFYDS

-104 TSQQG
+104 ISQHG
-109 MDVSLQK
+109 MEVSLQK

-148 LFMSPTTAKAFITEV
+148 LFMSPATAKAFITEV
-163 VETNLVAFD
+163 RRRFPLVFFML
-172 CHWILINE
+172 LIIEDEVN
-180 EISDY
+180 DKLVV
-185 DLQELVMKSIGRLT
+185 LQFEGKKKTG
-199 LVRQTFPMPQN
+199 
-210 TTQRCVKHNH
+210 
-220 RINTSLCDPKNPKSQ
+220 
-235 QLEITNRYIY
+235 ITNRYIY
-245 DTVLLLANTFHRK
+245 DTVLLLANSFHRK

-331 RGRWE
+331 R
-336 IGERVKGAGSGR
+336 
-348 GGDAGK
+348 
-354 MCGAGEEGGEGEKKL
+354 
-369 KGNTEEHGGREER
+369 
-382 TLATWDPVHGLNGTL
+382 LATWDPVHGLNGTL
-397 TDRKLENNM
+397 SDRKLENNM

-417 CTQKNQ
+417 EE
-423 RLVTVVTSAGMS
+423 
-435 DFNLLLYSKSVLCL
+435 
-449 VFRPSFIRLCRDVER
+449 P
-464 GQFESLRSQF
+464 F

-489 GYSIDVLDALSNY
+489 GFSIDILDALSNY

-511 APDHKYGSLQPDG
+511 APDHKYGSLQADG

-646 TTLATRMMMGVWW
+646 TTLATRMMMGIWW

-699 YGTVLDSAVYDQVR
+699 YGTVLDSAIYDQVR
-713 SKAMNPFERD
+713 YKAMNPFERD
-723 PMYSQMWRMINRTG
+723 AMYSQMWRMINRTG
-737 GGENNVEESKEGIRK
+737 AGDNSVEDSKEGIRK
-752 VKYGRFGFVWDA
+752 VKYGRFGFIWDA

-776 CSFYTVSSNAPD
+776 CSFYTVSNSASD

-813 QNGDMDILKLK
+813 QNGDMDLLKLK
-824 WWPRDSPC
+824 WWPKDTPC
-832 DLYSSVQSRQRGNAL
+832 DLYSSVQTRQRGNAL

-858 LAAGVVLSCLIA
+858 LAAGVILSCLIA

-886 KEVGGRIGDRTEESW
+886 KEDDKEIDL
-901 YRERQAADPCP
+901 
-912 HSPNEHPLALGG
+912 EHLHHRV
-924 QTQNQ
+924 N
-929 TSSTANTT
+929 
-937 VSTATHYQPPACCD
+937 
-951 IPCAL
+951 
-956 IVQHSYEPA
+956 
-965 NPSELAPKMRMTT
+965 
-978 FTTSPPTPSLCT
+978 SLCT

-1056 FSAGFGSGGGGVLQ
+1056 FSSGFGGGGGLQ

>member
-1 MNRGILALVSSIGCM
+1 MKVISAMLLVAVVWSQEWRSVLSDSIIHIGAIFDESARKDDEVFRLAVADLNLNNEILETEKITISVEFVDGNNPFQAVQEACELMNRGILALVSSIGCM

-48 QTSRMPGTD
+48 PTSRVPGTD

-148 LFMSPTTAKAFITEV
+148 LFMSPATAKAFITEV

-220 RINTSLCDPKNPKSQ
+220 RINTSLCDPKNPKAQ
-235 QLEITNRYIY
+235 QLEISNRYIY

-331 RGRWE
+331 R
-336 IGERVKGAGSGR
+336 
-348 GGDAGK
+348 
-354 MCGAGEEGGEGEKKL
+354 
-369 KGNTEEHGGREER
+369 
-382 TLATWDPVHGLNGTL
+382 LATWDPVHGLNGTL

-417 CTQKNQ
+417 EE
-423 RLVTVVTSAGMS
+423 
-435 DFNLLLYSKSVLCL
+435 
-449 VFRPSFIRLCRDVER
+449 P
-464 GQFESLRSQF
+464 F

-737 GGENNVEESKEGIRK
+737 GGDNNVEESKEGIRK

-776 CSFYTVSSNAPD
+776 CSFYTVSNNAPD

-824 WWPRDSPC
+824 WWPKDSPC
-832 DLYSSVQSRQRGNAL
+832 DLYSSVQTRQRGNAL

-886 KEVGGRIGDRTEESW
+886 KETQADGSSA
-901 YRERQAADPCP
+901 RQAADPCP

-929 TSSTANTT
+929 TPNTT
-937 VSTATHYQPPACCD
+937 NTTAPTATHYQPPACCD

-956 IVQHSYEPA
+956 IVQHSYEPT
-965 NPSELAPKMRMTT
+965 NPSELTPKMRMTT
-978 FTTSPPTPSLCT
+978 FTTSPPTPRLY
-990 EDESPHKQFSTSSV
+990 
-1004 DLTPLDMDALPAARQ
+1004 
-1019 ALEQISDFRNT
+1019 
-1030 HITTTTFIPEQ
+1030 
-1041 IQTLSRSLSA
+1041 IQ
-1051 KAAAG
+1051 
-1056 FSAGFGSGGGGVLQ
+1056 
-1070 DHRTGG
+1070 
-1076 VGPFRQRAPN
+1076 
-1086 GGFFRSPIK
+1086 
-1095 TMSSIPYQPTGPGP
+1095 
-1109 NFGYGNDPDR
+1109 
-1119 GTSI
+1119 

>member
-1 MNRGILALVSSIGCM
+1 MKVISAVLLVAVFWSQEWKSTLSDSIIHIGAIFDESARKDDEVFRLAVADLNLNNEILETEKITISVEFVDGNNPFQAVQEACELMNRGILALVSSIGCM

-48 QTSRMPGTD
+48 PTSRVPGTD

-80 SWQKFILFYDS
+80 SWQKFVLFYDS
-91 DFDIRGIEDFLDR
+91 DFDIRGIEDFLDS

-148 LFMSPTTAKAFITEV
+148 LFMSPATAKAFITEV

-199 LVRQTFPMPQN
+199 LVRQMFPMPQN

-220 RINTSLCDPKNPKSQ
+220 RINTSLCDPKNPKAQ

-331 RGRWE
+331 R
-336 IGERVKGAGSGR
+336 
-348 GGDAGK
+348 
-354 MCGAGEEGGEGEKKL
+354 
-369 KGNTEEHGGREER
+369 
-382 TLATWDPVHGLNGTL
+382 LATWDPVHGLNGTL

-417 CTQKNQ
+417 EE
-423 RLVTVVTSAGMS
+423 
-435 DFNLLLYSKSVLCL
+435 
-449 VFRPSFIRLCRDVER
+449 P
-464 GQFESLRSQF
+464 F

-489 GYSIDVLDALSNY
+489 GFSIDVLDALSNY

-737 GGENNVEESKEGIRK
+737 GSDNNVEESKEGIRK

-776 CSFYTVSSNAPD
+776 CSFYTVSNNAPD

-824 WWPRDSPC
+824 WWPKDSPC
-832 DLYSSVQSRQRGNAL
+832 DLYSSVQTRQRGNAL

-886 KEVGGRIGDRTEESW
+886 KEDDKEIDL
-901 YRERQAADPCP
+901 
-912 HSPNEHPLALGG
+912 EHLHRRV
-924 QTQNQ
+924 N
-929 TSSTANTT
+929 
-937 VSTATHYQPPACCD
+937 
-951 IPCAL
+951 
-956 IVQHSYEPA
+956 
-965 NPSELAPKMRMTT
+965 
-978 FTTSPPTPSLCT
+978 SLCT

-1056 FSAGFGSGGGGVLQ
+1056 FSAGFGSGGSGGGGLQ

>member
-1 MNRGILALVSSIGCM
+1 RGKEKNTFSKVPICFLFFFFLGAIFDESARKDDEVFRLAVADLNLNNEILETEKITISVEFVDGNNPFQAVQEACELMNRGILALVSSIGCM

-33 FIQRSPAG
+33 FIQRSTAG
-41 TPRSACP
+41 TPRSTCP
-48 QTSRMPGTD
+48 QTSRTPGAD

-80 SWQKFILFYDS
+80 SWQKFVLFYDS

-104 TSQQG
+104 ISQHG
-109 MDVSLQK
+109 MEVSLQK

-148 LFMSPTTAKAFITEV
+148 LFMSPATAKAFITEV
-163 VETNLVAFD
+163 RRRFPLVFFM
-172 CHWILINE
+172 L
-180 EISDY
+180 
-185 DLQELVMKSIGRLT
+185 LVDTRSRYCC
-199 LVRQTFPMPQN
+199 FFN
-210 TTQRCVKHNH
+210 F
-220 RINTSLCDPKNPKSQ
+220 CDQYTYKTPYS
-235 QLEITNRYIY
+235 
-245 DTVLLLANTFHRK
+245 VLLLANSFHRK

-289 VKKFGVSGLTSFLEF
+289 VKK
-304 TDNGTNP
+304 
-311 NIFFEI
+311 
-317 LGTNYGEDRGRGVS
+317 
-331 RGRWE
+331 
-336 IGERVKGAGSGR
+336 
-348 GGDAGK
+348 
-354 MCGAGEEGGEGEKKL
+354 
-369 KGNTEEHGGREER
+369 
-382 TLATWDPVHGLNGTL
+382 LATWDPVHGLNGTL
-397 TDRKLENNM
+397 SDRKLENNM

-417 CTQKNQ
+417 EE
-423 RLVTVVTSAGMS
+423 
-435 DFNLLLYSKSVLCL
+435 
-449 VFRPSFIRLCRDVER
+449 P
-464 GQFESLRSQF
+464 F

-489 GYSIDVLDALSNY
+489 GFSIDILDALSNY

-511 APDHKYGSLQPDG
+511 APDHKYGSLQADG

-646 TTLATRMMMGVWW
+646 TTLATRMMMGIWW

-699 YGTVLDSAVYDQVR
+699 YGTVLDSAIYDQVR
-713 SKAMNPFERD
+713 YKAMNPFERD
-723 PMYSQMWRMINRTG
+723 AMYSQMWRMINRTG
-737 GGENNVEESKEGIRK
+737 AGDNSVEDSKEGIRK
-752 VKYGRFGFVWDA
+752 VKYGRFGFIWDA

-776 CSFYTVSSNAPD
+776 CSFYTVSNSASD

-813 QNGDMDILKLK
+813 QNGDMDLLKLK
-824 WWPRDSPC
+824 WWPKDTPC
-832 DLYSSVQSRQRGNAL
+832 DLYSSVQTRQRGNAL

-858 LAAGVVLSCLIA
+858 LAAGVILSCLIA

-881 SRVPS
+881 SRDD
-886 KEVGGRIGDRTEESW
+886 KEIDL
-901 YRERQAADPCP
+901 
-912 HSPNEHPLALGG
+912 EHLHHRV
-924 QTQNQ
+924 N
-929 TSSTANTT
+929 
-937 VSTATHYQPPACCD
+937 
-951 IPCAL
+951 
-956 IVQHSYEPA
+956 
-965 NPSELAPKMRMTT
+965 
-978 FTTSPPTPSLCT
+978 SLCT

-1056 FSAGFGSGGGGVLQ
+1056 FSSGFGGGGGLQ

>member
-1 MNRGILALVSSIGCM
+1 MKVISAMLLVAIFWSQEWKSALSDSIIHIGAIFDESARKDDEVFRLAVADLNLNNEILETEKITISVEFVDGNNPFQAVQEACELMNRGILALVSSIGCM

-48 QTSRMPGTD
+48 PTSRVPGTD

-148 LFMSPTTAKAFITEV
+148 LFMSPATAKAFITEV

-220 RINTSLCDPKNPKSQ
+220 RINTSLCDPKNPKAQ

-331 RGRWE
+331 R
-336 IGERVKGAGSGR
+336 
-348 GGDAGK
+348 
-354 MCGAGEEGGEGEKKL
+354 
-369 KGNTEEHGGREER
+369 
-382 TLATWDPVHGLNGTL
+382 LATWDPVHGLNGTL

-417 CTQKNQ
+417 EE
-423 RLVTVVTSAGMS
+423 
-435 DFNLLLYSKSVLCL
+435 
-449 VFRPSFIRLCRDVER
+449 P
-464 GQFESLRSQF
+464 F

-599 LVGILVYL
+599 LIGILVYL

-737 GGENNVEESKEGIRK
+737 GADNNVEESKEGIRK

-776 CSFYTVSSNAPD
+776 CSFYTVSNNAPD

-824 WWPRDSPC
+824 WWPKDSPC
-832 DLYSSVQSRQRGNAL
+832 DLYSSIQTRQRGNAL

-886 KEVGGRIGDRTEESW
+886 KEDDKEIDL
-901 YRERQAADPCP
+901 
-912 HSPNEHPLALGG
+912 EHLHRRV
-924 QTQNQ
+924 N
-929 TSSTANTT
+929 
-937 VSTATHYQPPACCD
+937 
-951 IPCAL
+951 
-956 IVQHSYEPA
+956 
-965 NPSELAPKMRMTT
+965 
-978 FTTSPPTPSLCT
+978 SLCT

-1056 FSAGFGSGGGGVLQ
+1056 FSAGFGSGGGSVLQ